1 MLIKT
6 KGIVF
11 RTVKYAESSI
21 IADIYTE
28 SKGLQQYL
36 VHGVRSQNART
47 KASLFQIMSWV
58 DLVAYYRQG
67 RDLHSIR
74 EIRSAYVYQSI
85 PFDVHK
91 GAVGMFMA
99 EIARKTIR
107 EEEPNPALYAFLFE
121 TFTFLDGTAQQSANI
136 HLSFLL
142 NLCGYLGFM
151 PGGEFSADTPIF
163 DLQEG
168 YFIEN
173 TTPSAV
179 QLDQEQSE
187 LVYQLL
193 QLPITDCHEIK
204 MNRQQRNLLLDRLLD
219 YYRFHIE
226 QFPTIHSHQILQ
238 DVLG

>member
-11 RTVKYAESSI
+11 RAIKYAESSI

-28 SKGLQQYL
+28 SHGLQKYI
-36 VHGVRSQNART
+36 VNGVRSQKSRT
-47 KASLFQIMSWV
+47 KASLFQIMTWV
-58 DLVAYYRQG
+58 DLVAYNREG
-67 RDLHSIR
+67 RDLQRIQ

-85 PFDVHK
+85 PFEVRK

-107 EEEPNPALYAFLFE
+107 EEEPNPALFDFLFE
-121 TFTFLDGTAQQSANI
+121 TFTFLDATHHTFANI

-151 PGGEFSADTPIF
+151 PGGDFSIETPIF

-168 YFIEN
+168 FFVEN
-173 TTPSAV
+173 AVPNAV
-179 QLDQEQSE
+179 QLDQEQSD
-187 LVYQLL
+187 LFYQLL

-204 MNRQQRNLLLDRLLD
+204 MNRQQRNLLLERLLD
-219 YYRFHIE
+219 YYRLHIE
-226 QFPTIHSHQILQ
+226 HFPTINSHQILQ